1 MFDLLISG
9 YFAFSFCF
17 KFIISVA
24 ICSHCFRAHLQN
36 LGGRD
41 QGICLLLVLVST
53 GQGAFEGCAWHV
65 QLLKEMKDGTVK
77 AFSQACFTSAF
88 AFMHALVISVASWG
102 LIMGLFSFSLW
113 SVLPAETWGRVSS
126 HLLSDQCCQIK
137 LDEELLYICS
147 GQCCQQKLGEGSL
160 LISSLLCGQL
170 IFDLEI

>member
-53 GQGAFEGCAWHV
+53 GQGAFDGCAWHV

-126 HLLSDQCCQIK
+126 SHSLSDQCCQLK
-137 LDEELLYICS
+137 LEAE
-147 GQCCQQKLGEGSL
+147 SL
-160 LISSLLCGQL
+160 LICSL
-170 IFDLEI
+170 ISVAR